1 MCPFI
6 QRFVCNL
13 SICLSSCP
21 VTVAFCP
28 SVEPMSFASR
38 QRQYHSQIDN
48 LIEETVKEMTTL
60 LVAKVTQ
67 ADHTPGEGT
76 SGQWR
81 HTHIKI
87 KSQNK
92 DTPSV
97 FGQCQGV
104 ADRLLDQRPQP
115 CPRDPGPQR
124 GTKVKD
130 EVKGVGTKR
139 DKQSPCRATDL
150 RFFVKVQLLTI
161 GEKKDKFR
169 KLRRVL
175 VSPVTA

>member
-1 MCPFI
+1 MDEGTYVVSLHPAVC
-6 QRFVCNL
+6 VCNL

-21 VTVAFCP
+21 VTVALRP

-67 ADHTPGEGT
+67 ADGRDIRSVETHT
-76 SGQWR
+76 
-81 HTHIKI
+81 HTHIEI

-97 FGQCQGV
+97 FGQGQV
-104 ADRLLDQRPQP
+104 
-115 CPRDPGPQR
+115 
-124 GTKVKD
+124 
-130 EVKGVGTKR
+130 
-139 DKQSPCRATDL
+139 
-150 RFFVKVQLLTI
+150 
-161 GEKKDKFR
+161 
-169 KLRRVL
+169 
-175 VSPVTA
+175 